1 MLLLFCQCPYFIWR
15 IRIIRLYKQWTTHRG
30 LCTPFDYKSF
40 FVCFFTDIGEDAGLE
55 IDWPARLA
63 RFPVSL
69 SSSLSVAMQFLHLYS
84 IYAARRVYTTV
95 LLFIDHQTSP
105 YIRRF
110 STWLSTD
117 GSETIDQWSY
127 RLLHFPFFFFFF
139 GEGRD
144 VGQSCWADRLRYF
157 IWLKKFSW

>member
-1 MLLLFCQCPYFIWR
+1 MTSSYSIQTVVYTLYRCLCYYYSVSVPILFVFPR

-84 IYAARRVYTTV
+84 IYAARCVLYPLIHRPPNFSLYPTV
-95 LLFIDHQTSP
+95 QHLVID
-105 YIRRF
+105 
-110 STWLSTD
+110 
-117 GSETIDQWSY
+117 
-127 RLLHFPFFFFFF
+127 
-139 GEGRD
+139 
-144 VGQSCWADRLRYF
+144 
-157 IWLKKFSW
+157 

>member
-1 MLLLFCQCPYFIWR
+1 VVYTLYRCLCYYYSVSVPILFVFPR

-117 GSETIDQWSY
+117 GSETIDQ
-127 RLLHFPFFFFFF
+127 
-139 GEGRD
+139 
-144 VGQSCWADRLRYF
+144 
-157 IWLKKFSW
+157 